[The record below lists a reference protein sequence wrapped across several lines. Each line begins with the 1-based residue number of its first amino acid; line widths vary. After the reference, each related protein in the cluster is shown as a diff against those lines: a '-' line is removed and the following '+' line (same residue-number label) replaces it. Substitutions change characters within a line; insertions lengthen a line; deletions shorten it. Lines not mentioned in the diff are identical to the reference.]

1 MFTNPD
7 TNERDLS
14 QQRAFEVIVGMFVMT
29 FHDEAERN
37 EGRHS
42 VGTQTPRNR
51 AGYNKLK
58 KKLKKL
64 TGMSNQKQL
73 IMFMTGAGGSG
84 KTRVINTVWHMLKD
98 FARRSTI
105 CLTRG

>member
-7 TNERDLS
+7 TNERDLL

-29 FHDEAERN
+29 FHDKAARN

-51 AGYNKLK
+51 AGYNNLK
-58 KKLKKL
+58 KKLKKIDRNEE
-64 TGMSNQKQL
+64 SE
-73 IMFMTGAGGSG
+73 
-84 KTRVINTVWHMLKD
+84 TVDHVHDGCGWEWQNKSD
-98 FARRSTI
+98 
-105 CLTRG
+105 